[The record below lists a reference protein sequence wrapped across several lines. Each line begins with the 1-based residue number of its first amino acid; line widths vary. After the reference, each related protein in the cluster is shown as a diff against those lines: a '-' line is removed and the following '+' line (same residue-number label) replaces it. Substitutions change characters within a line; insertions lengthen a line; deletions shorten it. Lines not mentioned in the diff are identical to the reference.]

1 MTTCAKRT
9 DEYLLK
15 DTMKITVC
23 ALQVKIM
30 RNLIKD
36 FLLFF
41 FFNVKHLENF
51 AFNKVVRLGRVKSLK
66 ITLVSV

>member
-1 MTTCAKRT
+1 
-9 DEYLLK
+9 
-15 DTMKITVC
+15 MKITVC